1 VNVVIIIII
10 SVTENKAKTR
20 WDTVQSM
27 ADAKCALK
35 HLFELV
41 AEMKRDVSNK
51 ESKCEDIA
59 VSCV

>member
-1 VNVVIIIII
+1 VNVIII
-10 SVTENKAKTR
+10 SVTENKVKTR

-35 HLFELV
+35 HLFELA
-41 AEMKRDVSNK
+41 AEIKKDFSNK
-51 ESKCEDIA
+51 ESKCEDLA